1 MQPGAVKGLVG
12 ESDNFLK
19 KKQWVLKKPLG
30 VGVKIFGN
38 KMIRFFPSY
47 SCSPKNPASGIILSR
62 FPLCWTVWFYWK
74 VYHKVFLQSRC
85 VISSIWLKP
94 CLCDRKPREG

>member
-1 MQPGAVKGLVG
+1 MQHGFLQGLLG
-12 ESDNFLK
+12 EFGNLLS
-19 KKQWVLKKPLG
+19 KKQLEFKEPFG
-30 VGVKIFGN
+30 VELQRFRDQ
-38 KMIRFFPSY
+38 MIRFFPSY
-47 SCSPKNPASGIILSR
+47 SCSRTNTASGIILSR